1 MLIRDCSSDVC
12 SSALGRLTAGTL
24 DGQLAVRTPVNHPLR
39 VNGTLALAD
48 GALETPDGS
57 IAAEQL
63 GGRFRIDYRRPAGTT
78 LLALD
83 GELRGGQFLYGTTY
97 VVLPETPVPFAL
109 DALGDGV
116 QGWSLSSVQWSDGEA
131 LVAQGSAG
139 FGPDASLRDLDIDL
153 RSRDLSGLPAR
164 YLFGRRD
171 IGGLPARSSPGD
183 RTRIAE

>member
-1 MLIRDCSSDVC
+1 MHVQPRVPVAWAQALPSKAWSD
-12 SSALGRLTAGTL
+12 GRLTAGTL

-83 GELRGGQFLYGTTY
+83 RKSTRLT
-97 VVLPETPVPFAL
+97 
-109 DALGDGV
+109 
-116 QGWSLSSVQWSDGEA
+116 
-131 LVAQGSAG
+131 
-139 FGPDASLRDLDIDL
+139 
-153 RSRDLSGLPAR
+153 
-164 YLFGRRD
+164 
-171 IGGLPARSSPGD
+171 SSP
-183 RTRIAE
+183 

>member
-83 GELRGGQFLYGTTY
+83 GELRGGQLLSGTTY
-97 VVLPETPVPFAL
+97 VVLPETQVPFAL
-109 DALGDGV
+109 DAMR
-116 QGWSLSSVQWSDGEA
+116 SVTRRVGKECVSTSKA
-131 LVAQGSAG
+131 RGS
-139 FGPDASLRDLDIDL
+139 
-153 RSRDLSGLPAR
+153 RSNEKK
-164 YLFGRRD
+164 
-171 IGGLPARSSPGD
+171 RSN
-183 RTRIAE
+183 I